1 MTKAVLRETI
11 EKGHWPAVLDMRV
24 RDAHEAHPDLCERL
38 RQAAGDRP
46 VLCGR
51 YPDRT
56 LADLA
61 LIEHIPLEDLLKVLS
76 G

>member
-1 MTKAVLRETI
+1 MTKKLLSQTI
-11 EKGHWPAVLDMRV
+11 KEGHWSAVLDMRV
-24 RDAHEAHPDLCERL
+24 GDVVRAQPDACERL
-38 RQAAGDRP
+38 RQIARSRP

-61 LIEHIPLEDLLKVLS
+61 LIEDIPLDAILRILAT
-76 G
+76 